1 MIHVDSPIP
10 EPDDFETDCRQKGND
25 WLARNPGASTSKY
38 PSYWREFSA
47 QLERGFTGRC
57 GYQAIIMPEGTV
69 DHFISKKTDQF
80 LTYEW
85 SNYRYCGSAFNSA
98 KQNHDDQVPD
108 PFEVKDDWFEVILP
122 SCQLIATDQ
131 LPASMEAKAEII
143 IDTPGLLNSEKAR
156 RNRLNR
162 YREYLDGNIDLDS
175 LKYYAPQ
182 VGAAVQTYLDD
193 GVSPPRIVS

>member
-122 SCQLIATDQ
+122 VNSSLPTNSPLRWKQRPRSSSIPQASSTRKKPVGTDSIAT
-131 LPASMEAKAEII
+131 ANTSMETSISI
-143 IDTPGLLNSEKAR
+143 R
-156 RNRLNR
+156 
-162 YREYLDGNIDLDS
+162 
-175 LKYYAPQ
+175 
-182 VGAAVQTYLDD
+182 
-193 GVSPPRIVS
+193 